1 MKELQ
6 HINKYF
12 YKYKYSLLFGVL
24 ITIAAKIFSLFTP
37 RLVGDSIT
45 VVSKNLKGE
54 LSDELFKSELLL
66 NIIYLILRPVENWQY
81 E

>member
-12 YKYKYSLLFGVL
+12 YKYRYSILFGVL

-66 NIIYLILRPVENWQY
+66 NIIYLL
-81 E
+81 